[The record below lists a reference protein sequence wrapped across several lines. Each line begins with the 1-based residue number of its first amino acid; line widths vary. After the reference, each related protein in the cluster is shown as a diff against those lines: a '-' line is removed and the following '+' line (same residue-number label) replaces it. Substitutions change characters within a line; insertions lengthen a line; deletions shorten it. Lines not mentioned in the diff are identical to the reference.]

1 MAYDK
6 GRPLALDYPP
16 RTIKALSEERLDYLF
31 NAALSRGDTEAEALF
46 GRELGRRT
54 GTTRI
59 QPAWYRTGKKPLP
72 RFDVSYSNKP
82 ALPPGTKRG

>member
-16 RTIKALSEERLDYLF
+16 STIRAMTEERLDYLF

-59 QPAWYRTGKKPLP
+59 QPKWYRTGQGSEE
-72 RFDVSYSNKP
+72 RASFSP
-82 ALPPGTKRG
+82 AWDQEGLTHAP

>member
-16 RTIKALSEERLDYLF
+16 STIRAMSEERLNYLF
-31 NAALSRGDTEAEALF
+31 DAALSRGDTEAEALF

-59 QPAWYRTGKKPLP
+59 QPAWYRTGKAPKT
-72 RFDVSYSNKP
+72 RSVSSRP
-82 ALPPGTKRG
+82 SLPPGSHRS